1 MSRKVSV
8 WPARMDVLQ
17 SLSGL
22 LLVLFVWAHM
32 FFESSILL
40 GMDAMYWVTLMF
52 EGEPFFGKRYPLL
65 VSAVGVAVFL
75 LVVVHAVLALRKFPG
90 SYRQYAQF
98 HRHMAAMRHPDTT
111 LWYVQVVTGFSLFFL
126 VSAHLYMVIAQPDNI
141 GPYASSDRI
150 WTGNFWILYAL
161 LLVTVHFHAAIGMY
175 RLAMKW
181 APLPGGNAKVV
192 RARLKVAMWCI
203 VVFFLCLGTA
213 SLVTYMKIGYEH
225 ADRAGER
232 YVPAAALPPSEDD

>member
-17 SLSGL
+17 GLSGL

-40 GMDAMYWVTLMF
+40 GTEAMYWVSRMF
-52 EGEPFFGKRYPLL
+52 EGEPLFGRPYPLL
-65 VSAVGVAVFL
+65 VSAVGVTVFL
-75 LVVVHAVLALRKFPG
+75 LVAGHAVLALRKFPG
-90 SYRQYAQF
+90 NTRQYAQF
-98 HRHMAAMRHPDTT
+98 HRHMAAMRHTDTT
-111 LWYVQVVTGFSLFFL
+111 LWYVQVATGFCLFFL
-126 VSAHLYMVIAQPDNI
+126 VSAHLYIVIAQPANI
-141 GPYASSDRI
+141 GPYASSDRV

-161 LLVTVHFHAAIGMY
+161 LLVAAHVHAGIGMY

-181 APLPGGNAKVV
+181 GPLTSNNMKVV
-192 RARLKVAMWCI
+192 RARLRIALSCI
-203 VVFFLCLGTA
+203 VAFFLCLGTA
-213 SLVTYMKIGYEH
+213 SLVTYMKIGYQH

-232 YVPAAALPPSEDD
+232 YVPAAALLPREGT

>member
-1 MSRKVSV
+1 MQRTKSV

-40 GMDAMYWVTLMF
+40 GKEAMHWVTLMF
-52 EGEPFFGKRYPLL
+52 EGEPFFGERYPLL
-65 VSAVGVAVFL
+65 VSAVGLAVFA
-75 LVVVHAVLALRKFPG
+75 LVFVHAVLALRKFPA
-90 SYRQYAQF
+90 SHRQYAQF
-98 HRHMAAMRHPDTT
+98 HRHMGAMRHGDTT
-111 LWYVQVVTGFSLFFL
+111 LWYVQVVTGFCLFFL

-150 WTGNFWILYAL
+150 WTGRFWILYAL
-161 LLVTVHFHAAIGMY
+161 LLVTVHFHAAIGVY

-181 APLPGGNAKVV
+181 APLTSGNAVIV

-203 VVFFLCLGTA
+203 VAFFLCLGTA
-213 SLVTYMKIGYEH
+213 SLVTYMTIGYEH
-225 ADRAGER
+225 ADHAGEP
-232 YVPAAALPPSEDD
+232 YIPAAEQRTPEGA